1 MNIFSAL
8 RNDLLDISDRLK
20 KNNGINLKN
29 NFTVE
34 VPKEEKFGDLS
45 TNIAMVSAKEAG
57 KNPREL
63 ATTII
68 EELSKIEY
76 IEKSEIAGPGF
87 INIFLDKSIFHKV
100 LFGIITEGNSYGQI
114 DIGKGIKVNVE
125 YVSANPTGPM
135 HIGHA
140 SNACYGDSLALVLQ
154 KAGYEV
160 TKEYYINDAGG
171 QIEVLAKSA
180 YYRYLEALGHDIK
193 IPKGCYPGEYLI
205 ELGIKLKK
213 LYNDKL
219 YQEGEEKSLPQI
231 KPIAIEHMMKL
242 IKEDLHEI
250 AINHDIFTSEYALQ
264 KRGMIEKGLKI
275 LEEKDLLYKGILNPP
290 KGKIPDD
297 WEEREQVLFK
307 STEFGDDIDR
317 ALVKSDGSYTYF
329 AGDIGL
335 VLDKIER
342 GYDVQI
348 YVLGA
353 DHLGYISRLKSLV
366 SALSG
371 NQVKPV
377 VQAIQLVHLM
387 ENGEPLK
394 MSKRA
399 GTFVTI
405 KDVVEMVGKDVLRI
419 MMALKKPDMSMNFDV
434 AKVKEMSKDN
444 PVFYISYAHARCKS
458 ILRTAAESMP
468 KAFSKFNESISDSS
482 DLSNLDSDEDIYL
495 IKKMSMYPKI
505 IEQAALN
512 YEPHRVINYA
522 YDLASDF
529 HNFWAKG
536 KSDYNLKFIVSNDE
550 ELTCSR
556 LCLVQGVANIIS
568 SAMLLCSVNAPEYM

>member
-1 MNIFSAL
+1 MNIFGIL
-8 RNDLLDISDRLK
+8 RNDLLEISDRLK
-20 KNNGINLKN
+20 KNNGINLKD

-45 TNIAMVSAKEAG
+45 TNIAMVSAKELG

-63 ATTII
+63 ANLIL
-68 EELSKIEY
+68 EELGKIEY

-87 INIFLDKSIFHKV
+87 INIYLSKSIFHKV
-100 LFGIITEGNSYGQI
+100 LSNIVKEGNNYGNI
-114 DIGKGIKVNVE
+114 DIGNGIKVNVE

-140 SNACYGDSLALVLQ
+140 SNACYGDSLALLLQ

-180 YYRYLEALGHDIK
+180 YYRYLEALGHSIE

-205 ELGIKLKK
+205 EVGSKLKNIYGNG
-213 LYNDKL
+213 LYE
-219 YQEGEEKSLPQI
+219 EGEEKAILTI

-250 AINHDIFTSEYALQ
+250 GIYHDIFTSEYSLQ
-264 KRGMIEKGLKI
+264 KRGMIEKGLKM
-275 LEEKDLLYKGILNPP
+275 LEDKGLLYKGVLNPP

-297 WEEREQVLFK
+297 WEEREQTLFK

-371 NQVKPV
+371 NKVKPI
-377 VQAIQLVHLM
+377 VQAIQLVSLM
-387 ENGEPLK
+387 ENDQPLK

-405 KDVVEMVGKDVLRI
+405 RDVVEMVGKDVLRI

-434 AKVKEMSKDN
+434 AKLKEMSKDN

-468 KAFSKFNESISDSS
+468 NAFEKFNKSTSDSS
-482 DLSNLDSDEDIYL
+482 DLSNLNSDEDISL
-495 IKKMSMYPKI
+495 IKKMAMYPKI

-536 KSDYNLKFIVSNDE
+536 KSDYNLKFIVHEDE

-556 LCLVQGVANIIS
+556 LCIVQGVANIIS
-568 SAMLLCSVNAPEYM
+568 SAMLLCNVNAPEYM